1 MTTSKIYQ
9 KMRKNAR
16 GQYLLLSFCAFL
28 SVLLITAFALMYFGP
43 TVQNFLP
50 EGGDTRK
57 MASLLLAATALGC
70 FIFTLYASS
79 MFFRYKSREYGILMA
94 LGLEKKNLRRLLF
107 KELSVITAAASL
119 AGLLCA
125 VPVSY
130 LIWKLFELFIISNE
144 QMTYRF
150 GAAGFLPG
158 ILFAACLALMLGLAA
173 RRFINK
179 SDIMDI
185 LRTQHKTQMVKTVKG
200 WILPVGIVL
209 MFLGVALGSGLPQVA
224 ARVFKVNLPSAVNL
238 FYLLTVI
245 GIYLVLLSIVAQSRA
260 GKNKEKYYKNL
271 VSISLMRFTAKA
283 STRNMCVIVLLIF
296 VCCFASF
303 YGMQYS
309 LTPDLAKSDDF
320 AFSLHYPAL
329 EKQIDQED
337 VYRTAQKYDLK
348 VEDFIQGQAS
358 NLVISYTATDIS
370 EDENR
375 YVEKYYDQ
383 QKGALFLSA
392 SSYAA
397 ISGKKITVQEGTYKT
412 VTSKDYKGFF
422 DQVDGLDRVT
432 NPDSGKSMKLAYGGS
447 LEQNSLYAMSDPF
460 AYVISDDDYRR
471 MTRGLDQDYQEHLI
485 FFDVDDVERSYD
497 FAKALLS
504 QYVDRATARSN
515 HMGYWDAWEEQQT
528 QKAGKEYGYS
538 DRIDMSMDNNL
549 LLNDWKYAPGF
560 QIIQLQDQMQLISV
574 YVMLCLY
581 ICIIALAA
589 VSVMTYVR
597 SISVASDNKELFDS
611 LEKLGA
617 DRAYRQ
623 KVLKR
628 QLAKIFQYPTAIG
641 CSLGFLF
648 SLAMDISND
657 GRLAGTEF
665 TALGILLGIIAAIS
679 AILFAV
685 YRYALKRAQILIGI

>member
-224 ARVFKVNLPSAVNL
+224 AQGLQGQSAFCGEPVLSPHGDRHLPGAAQHRSPEPCGEKQGEILQESGVHQSDA
-238 FYLLTVI
+238 FYSK
-245 GIYLVLLSIVAQSRA
+245 GIYAEYVRHRA
-260 GKNKEKYYKNL
+260 
-271 VSISLMRFTAKA
+271 A
-283 STRNMCVIVLLIF
+283 
-296 VCCFASF
+296 
-303 YGMQYS
+303 
-309 LTPDLAKSDDF
+309 DLC
-320 AFSLHYPAL
+320 
-329 EKQIDQED
+329 
-337 VYRTAQKYDLK
+337 
-348 VEDFIQGQAS
+348 
-358 NLVISYTATDIS
+358 
-370 EDENR
+370 
-375 YVEKYYDQ
+375 
-383 QKGALFLSA
+383 
-392 SSYAA
+392 
-397 ISGKKITVQEGTYKT
+397 
-412 VTSKDYKGFF
+412 
-422 DQVDGLDRVT
+422 
-432 NPDSGKSMKLAYGGS
+432 
-447 LEQNSLYAMSDPF
+447 
-460 AYVISDDDYRR
+460 
-471 MTRGLDQDYQEHLI
+471 
-485 FFDVDDVERSYD
+485 
-497 FAKALLS
+497 
-504 QYVDRATARSN
+504 
-515 HMGYWDAWEEQQT
+515 
-528 QKAGKEYGYS
+528 
-538 DRIDMSMDNNL
+538 L
-549 LLNDWKYAPGF
+549 LLCFLLRN
-560 QIIQLQDQMQLISV
+560 
-574 YVMLCLY
+574 
-581 ICIIALAA
+581 A
-589 VSVMTYVR
+589 VQP
-597 SISVASDNKELFDS
+597 D
-611 LEKLGA
+611 
-617 DRAYRQ
+617 
-623 KVLKR
+623 
-628 QLAKIFQYPTAIG
+628 
-641 CSLGFLF
+641 
-648 SLAMDISND
+648 
-657 GRLAGTEF
+657 AG
-665 TALGILLGIIAAIS
+665 S
-679 AILFAV
+679 
-685 YRYALKRAQILIGI
+685 RKK